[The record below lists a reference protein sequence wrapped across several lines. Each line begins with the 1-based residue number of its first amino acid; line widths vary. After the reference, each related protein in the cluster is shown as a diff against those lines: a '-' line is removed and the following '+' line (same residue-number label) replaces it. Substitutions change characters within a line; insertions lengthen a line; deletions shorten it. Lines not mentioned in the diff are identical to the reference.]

1 MQMSDITD
9 EDQAANEN
17 EITWR
22 TGREL
27 VYFGPAP
34 LIDGE
39 DEKKYDQLLKNVV
52 DFAKPTDIFE
62 MIWVRDAVDMQ
73 WEIDRL
79 RRIKAEL
86 INCGKRK
93 EKGDVLRLLT
103 LPNILGPADPNVD
116 APQMDELELLL
127 YRGDIDSL
135 EKAAAILAAKGRETE
150 AACITQKVLN
160 ARAVA
165 IKIDELECID
175 RILFTLETRRDNA
188 LHQLEGRRQRVSTA
202 HRRTKK
208 HIVDAEYKLVDDNS
222 NDQRLAA

>member
-1 MQMSDITD
+1 MSGTTD
-9 EDQAANEN
+9 EGQAANEN

-34 LIDGE
+34 LMDGE
-39 DEKKYDQLLKNVV
+39 DEEKYNQFLKNIVE
-52 DFAKPTDIFE
+52 FAKPTDIFE

-79 RRIKAEL
+79 RRIKVEL

-93 EKGDVLRLLT
+93 EKEHVLRLLT
-103 LPNILGPADPNVD
+103 FPHILGPDDPNVD
-116 APQMDELELLL
+116 APHMDELEVLL
-127 YRGDIDSL
+127 YKGDIGSL
-135 EKAAAILAAKGRETE
+135 DKAAAILAAQGRETE

-188 LHQLEGRRQRVSTA
+188 LHQLEERRERVATA

-208 HIVDAEYKLVDDNS
+208 HIVDAEYKIVDDNS
-222 NDQRLAA
+222 NDQRRAA